1 MTKISQKYKMK
12 LLLEIV
18 LIFDRGV
25 IKLNDFE
32 IINFLDDT
40 YKYLSDIN
48 IKKIDFNLYHI
59 EIKINEILIDFN
71 YRYDNYLKAKENLKK
86 IENQIDMFLL
96 EEIKK

>member
-1 MTKISQKYKMK
+1 M
-12 LLLEIV
+12 
-18 LIFDRGV
+18 
-25 IKLNDFE
+25 NDFE
-32 IINFLDDT
+32 IINFLDNT

-48 IKKIDFNLYHI
+48 VKKIDFNLYHI

-86 IENQIDMFLL
+86 IENQIDIFLL

>member
-1 MTKISQKYKMK
+1 M
-12 LLLEIV
+12 
-18 LIFDRGV
+18 
-25 IKLNDFE
+25 NDFE
-32 IINFLDDT
+32 IINFLDNT

-48 IKKIDFNLYHI
+48 VKKIDFNLYHI

-86 IENQIDMFLL
+86 IENEIDMFLL

>member
-1 MTKISQKYKMK
+1 M
-12 LLLEIV
+12 
-18 LIFDRGV
+18 
-25 IKLNDFE
+25 NDFE

-40 YKYLSDIN
+40 YKYLTDIK

>member
-1 MTKISQKYKMK
+1 M
-12 LLLEIV
+12 
-18 LIFDRGV
+18 

-86 IENQIDMFLL
+86 IENEIDMFLL

>member
-1 MTKISQKYKMK
+1 M
-12 LLLEIV
+12 
-18 LIFDRGV
+18 
-25 IKLNDFE
+25 NDFE

-86 IENQIDMFLL
+86 IENEIDMFLL

>member
-1 MTKISQKYKMK
+1 M
-12 LLLEIV
+12 
-18 LIFDRGV
+18 
-25 IKLNDFE
+25 NDFE
-32 IINFLDDT
+32 IINFLDET

-48 IKKIDFNLYHI
+48 IKKVDFNLYHI

-86 IENQIDMFLL
+86 IENEIDMILL

>member
-1 MTKISQKYKMK
+1 M
-12 LLLEIV
+12 
-18 LIFDRGV
+18 
-25 IKLNDFE
+25 NDFE

-59 EIKINEILIDFN
+59 EIKINEILINFN
-71 YRYDNYLKAKENLKK
+71 YKYDNYLKGKENLKN
-86 IENQIDMFLL
+86 IEKQIDTFLL

>member
-1 MTKISQKYKMK
+1 MG
-12 LLLEIV
+12 
-18 LIFDRGV
+18 GV

-32 IINFLDDT
+32 IINFLDET

-48 IKKIDFNLYHI
+48 IKKVDFNLYHI

-86 IENQIDMFLL
+86 IENEIDMFLL